1 MRLCR
6 AKGVVVLRFLRIA
19 VLLYVLAFVAVGT
32 FVEEREATNW
42 DYALR
47 VVVYPV
53 AGDPGSAVGTHI
65 DALTSDQFSSIET
78 FFNREARRHGVELE
92 QPVRVTVAPA
102 QDIRLPELK
111 RDPSRFDILV
121 WSLRMRW
128 TSMRLAWQS
137 ELPKPD
143 ITLFAVYHDTEMNR
157 VLDSSTALRKG
168 LIAIAHI
175 FAARRQAGSNDVVMA
190 HELLHTLGATDK
202 YSFSTLQPT
211 YPLGYAE
218 PQREPLHP
226 QRFTEIM
233 GGRRAVSSNQA
244 EMPGSLARVQI
255 GATTAQEIGWR
266 QPQ

>member
-1 MRLCR
+1 M
-6 AKGVVVLRFLRIA
+6 LRFLRIA

-53 AGDPGSAVGTHI
+53 AGDPGSAVSTHI
-65 DALTSDQFSSIET
+65 EALTSERFSSIET
-78 FFNREARRHGVELE
+78 FFGREARRHALELE
-92 QPVRVTVAPA
+92 QPVRITVAPA
-102 QDIRLPELK
+102 QDIRLPALK
-111 RDPSRFDILV
+111 RNPSRLDILL

-128 TSMRLAWQS
+128 TTMRLGWQS
-137 ELPKPD
+137 DLPKPD
-143 ITLFAVYHDTEMNR
+143 ITLFAVYHDAETNR

-168 LIAIAHI
+168 LIAIAHV
-175 FAARRQAGSNDVVMA
+175 FAARRQAGSNQVVMA

-202 YSFSTLQPT
+202 YSFSSLQPT

-218 PQREPLHP
+218 PEREPLHP

-233 GGRRAVSSNQA
+233 AGRRALSSNQA
-244 EMPGSLARVQI
+244 EMPTSLNNVRV

-266 QPQ
+266 QPR